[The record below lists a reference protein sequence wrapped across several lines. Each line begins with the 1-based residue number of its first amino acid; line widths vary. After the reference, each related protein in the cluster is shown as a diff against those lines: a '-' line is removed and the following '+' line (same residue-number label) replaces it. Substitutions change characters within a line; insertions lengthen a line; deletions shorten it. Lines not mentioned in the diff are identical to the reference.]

1 MDSSRAEQ
9 LIRTY
14 IDGWKEYTPTKI
26 LSTLDPDCVLIESD
40 GQIFRGAHQITR
52 EVEKRIAGEYGPWKI
67 SRWDITTLVVA
78 GELCFLEW
86 TFEGPQSFEGASLVR
101 YTEDK
106 IRSVREYCT
115 TQPLWEMGQE

>member
-14 IDGWKEYTPTKI
+14 IDGWKEYNPAKI

-40 GQIFRGAHQITR
+40 GQLFRGAHQIIR
-52 EVEKRIAGEYGPWKI
+52 SVQKRIAGEYGPWKI

-78 GELCFLEW
+78 ESLCFLEW
-86 TFEGPQSFEGASLVR
+86 TFEGPGSFEGASLVR

-115 TQPLWEMGQE
+115 TQPLWEEGQQ

>member
-14 IDGWKEYTPTKI
+14 VDGWKEHNPTKI
-26 LSTLDPDCVLIESD
+26 LSTLDPDCVLIESQ
-40 GQIFRGAHQITR
+40 GQIFRGAHRIIH

-78 GELCFLEW
+78 GSLCFLEW
-86 TFEGPQSFEGASLVR
+86 TFEAHRSFEGASLVR

-106 IRSVREYCT
+106 IRFVREYRT
-115 TQPLWEMGQE
+115 TQPLWEADQQ